1 MTQGTP
7 DVNFQRDSQDTVASL
22 GGRLPKKAP
31 AALAGVKT
39 RLLIVSPQPFY
50 QDRGT
55 PIAVS
60 QLAAALSALG
70 YDVDLLAYPIGTPM
84 QLPGLRIFRGHNPFG
99 IRQVRIGFS
108 LKKLVLGAG
117 MLLPLVWL
125 LRTRDYGAVHVL
137 EELAWPVLALCRR
150 RNIPVIYDMQSSLP
164 DQLRTHRLFRVGW
177 VQRLLRAFEDWAL
190 RRSNAVICSA
200 GLLTHVKSRSPQ
212 VPAYEWKF
220 PGLPRDASDRRTQL
234 RASLGIGA
242 DRRVVMYAGT
252 FEPYQGID
260 MLLQA
265 LASVAV
271 SAPSVVG
278 VLVGSTPE
286 NDLGGHSLTSRL
298 VVEGKLH
305 VLPRQPRDAMPAY
318 LAMADVLVS
327 PRAYGDNIPLK
338 IFDYVLSGK
347 PIVATDIPA
356 HRSILDER
364 TAILVECSGNGLS
377 AGIGHLLANPEIGAR
392 ISQAALSTA
401 SAAPGK
407 QAYIDLVESLYA
419 STLEPGKQAPRARRA
434 RSR

>member
-1 MTQGTP
+1 LTQGTP

-22 GGRLPKKAP
+22 AGRLPKKAP

-70 YDVDLLAYPIGTPM
+70 YEVDLLAYPIGTPM
-84 QLPGLRIFRGHNPFG
+84 QLPGLRILRGQNPFG

-108 LKKLVLGAG
+108 LKKIVLDAG

-125 LRTRDYGAVHVL
+125 LHTRDYGVVHVL

-150 RNIPVIYDMQSSLP
+150 RKIPVIYDMQSSLP
-164 DQLRTHRLFRVGW
+164 DQLRTHRLFRLGW
-177 VQRLLRAFEDWAL
+177 VQRVLRAFEDWAL

-200 GLLTHVKSRSPQ
+200 GLLIHVKSRSPQ

-252 FEPYQGID
+252 LEPYQGID
-260 MLLQA
+260 MFLQA
-265 LASVAV
+265 LATVSA

-286 NDLGGHSLTSRL
+286 NDLDGHSLASRL
-298 VVEGKLH
+298 VVEGKLQ

-364 TAILVECSGNGLS
+364 TALLVECSDIGLA
-377 AGIGHLLANPEIGAR
+377 AGIQRLIANPELGAR
-392 ISQAALSTA
+392 ISQEALSMA

-407 QAYIDLVESLYA
+407 QAYIGLVESLYA

-434 RSR
+434 RFR